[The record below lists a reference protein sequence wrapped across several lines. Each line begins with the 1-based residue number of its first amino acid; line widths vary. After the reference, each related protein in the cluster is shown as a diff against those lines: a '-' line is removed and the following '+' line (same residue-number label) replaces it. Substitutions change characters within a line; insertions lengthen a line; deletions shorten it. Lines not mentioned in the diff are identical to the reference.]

1 MGQVRRYAR
10 ALLGLFLRRP
20 ILGTTVIPVLPDGRI
35 VMVRRRDNGRWSLP
49 GGLIDWGEDVI
60 TAAARELAE
69 ETGLT
74 VLQVQRLVGV
84 YSHPK
89 RDPRFHS
96 ISVAIA
102 VDVTGEFAIHDIQ
115 EISEIQ
121 AFPSDGLPNEPLS
134 HDHARQL
141 QDYLTGQIG
150 LV

>member
-1 MGQVRRYAR
+1 MGQIQRYAR

-49 GGLIDWGEDVI
+49 GGLIDWGEDVL

-69 ETGLT
+69 ETGLS
-74 VLQVQRLVGV
+74 LLNVQRLVGV

-102 VDVTGEFAIHDIQ
+102 VDVTGEFTIHDIH

-121 AFPSDGLPNEPLS
+121 AFPSDNLPNEPLS

-150 LV
+150 LA